1 MKGILFTVI
10 ETGAIEQQ
18 ASVCQLRK
26 HDSCCDY
33 GYNGKRMSGTAVWI
47 TGLPGS
53 GKSTVANELKNAYP
67 HFVILRMDELR
78 EIVTPEPTY
87 SEAERDLV
95 YRALV
100 FLAKKLTELGH
111 DVILDATGNI
121 RMWRSL
127 ARELIPK
134 YIEVYLRCSLST
146 CREREKERTVSFG
159 APRDIYKK
167 GAEGWP
173 VPGTGA
179 PYEEPVHPELLI
191 DTENISAKE
200 AANSIGKLLSELQ

>member
-1 MKGILFTVI
+1 
-10 ETGAIEQQ
+10 
-18 ASVCQLRK
+18 
-26 HDSCCDY
+26 
-33 GYNGKRMSGTAVWI
+33 MSGTAVWI

-53 GKSTVANELKNAYP
+53 GKSTVANEVKNAYP

-78 EIVTPEPTY
+78 RIVTPEPTY

-134 YIEVYLRCSLST
+134 YSEVYLRCSART
-146 CREREKERTVSFG
+146 CREREKERLDSFG

-173 VPGTGA
+173 VPGAGA
-179 PYEEPVHPELLI
+179 PYEEPLHPELII
-191 DTENISAKE
+191 DTDKIPVEDTVRTIVQ
-200 AANSIGKLLSELQ
+200 LLARDRQSSSGF

>member
-1 MKGILFTVI
+1 
-10 ETGAIEQQ
+10 
-18 ASVCQLRK
+18 
-26 HDSCCDY
+26 
-33 GYNGKRMSGTAVWI
+33 MSGVAVWI

-53 GKSTVANELKNAYP
+53 GKSTVANEVKNAYP

-78 EIVTPEPTY
+78 RIVTPEPTY

-121 RMWRSL
+121 RTWRSL

-134 YIEVYLRCSLST
+134 YSEVYLRCSARI
-146 CREREKERTVSFG
+146 CREREKERLDSFG

-173 VPGTGA
+173 VPGAGA
-179 PYEEPVHPELLI
+179 PYEEPLHPELII

-200 AANSIGKLLSELQ
+200 AAKRIGELLADTR